1 MGKNHASPPGVGH
14 ANKTYRQPLWP
25 IKTKTMKQFSK
36 LIYLAILIVLGSCIN
51 NNEVRIF
58 IENQSKISD
67 SLVIRDLITEDPI
80 VILPYTV
87 SDTLIKI
94 NEPIVVSIASL
105 SNSDNNLHLGIL
117 SPNSDKSLKID
128 SSGNLKSNYLADS
141 LLQYLFISKCDKK
154 SHK

>member
-1 MGKNHASPPGVGH
+1 M
-14 ANKTYRQPLWP
+14 
-25 IKTKTMKQFSK
+25 
-36 LIYLAILIVLGSCIN
+36 
-51 NNEVRIF
+51 
-58 IENQSKISD
+58 
-67 SLVIRDLITEDPI
+67 IRDLITEDPI

>member
-1 MGKNHASPPGVGH
+1 
-14 ANKTYRQPLWP
+14 
-25 IKTKTMKQFSK
+25 MKQFSK